1 MDILLDDLL
10 FEKISN
16 GTKTVEIFLN
26 DEEMKHFSVG
36 DTLAVHRKSDKED
49 MILASAWS
57 IKKFKKLAEIY
68 KLYSEE
74 TVGLSLDELTQV
86 YPQNV
91 VKKHGVLA
99 VKMRVLKANY
109 D

>member
-1 MDILLDDLL
+1 ML
-10 FEKISN
+10 FEKISS

-26 DEEMKHFSVG
+26 EEEMKHFSVG
-36 DTLAVHRKSDKED
+36 DTLAIHRKSNEED

-57 IKKFKKLAEIY
+57 IKKFKKLADVY
-68 KLYSEE
+68 KVYSE
-74 TVGLSLDELTQV
+74 TAIGLSLESLDKI
-86 YPQNV
+86 YPQND

-99 VKMRVLKANY
+99 VKMRVLKPNY